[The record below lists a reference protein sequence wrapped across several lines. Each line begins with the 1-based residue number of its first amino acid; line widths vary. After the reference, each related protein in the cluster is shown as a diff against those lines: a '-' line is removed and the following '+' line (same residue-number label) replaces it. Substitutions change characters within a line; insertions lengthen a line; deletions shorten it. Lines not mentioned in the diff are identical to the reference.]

1 MILSIIGI
9 SQNQKYVDPLSVNS
23 LKLELYHN
31 ATPLSTATGFIVKHN
46 NNFYLITNWH
56 VLSGIE
62 YFKGGISNK
71 NGLVPNKLVIN
82 HHAKTLGQW
91 IKVEETLY
99 DKKKKLWIEIKTG
112 KTLVDVVALRL
123 RNIPNNINIYPFD
136 LNLDKTDMIPVVA
149 MPASIIGFPHGGT
162 GYGVFPIWKTGH
174 IASDPD
180 LDYLNLP
187 VLLIDATTKPGMSG
201 SPVVLRLNGGFK
213 TRSGNT
219 IMSQSGLSTIFL
231 GIYSGQDSLREIG
244 WVWKST
250 VIRDLLKQIK

>member
-1 MILSIIGI
+1 MTITGF
-9 SQNQKYVDPLSVNS
+9 SQNQKIVDPLSGNS
-23 LKLELYHN
+23 LKLELYN
-31 ATPLSTATGFIVKHN
+31 NSTPLSTATGFIIKHN
-46 NNFYLITNWH
+46 YEYYLITNWH

-71 NGLVPNKLVIN
+71 NGLIPNKLVIY
-82 HHAKTLGQW
+82 HHAKNLGQW
-91 IKVEETLY
+91 FKVEENLY
-99 DKKKKLWIEIKTG
+99 NKKTKLWYELKIG

-123 RNIPNNINIYPFD
+123 TNIPDNINIYPFD

-149 MPASIIGFPHGGT
+149 MPASIIGFPHGGS

-174 IASDPD
+174 LASDPD

-187 VLLIDATTKPGMSG
+187 VLLVDATTKPGMSG
-201 SPVVLRLNGGFK
+201 SPVVLRLNGGFD
-213 TRSGNT
+213 TRSGGT
-219 IMSQSGLSTIFL
+219 VMSQSGLSTIFL

-244 WVWKST
+244 WVWKSI